1 MSEWFV
7 RSFGEDYKIVYR
19 HRDWEQAEHEVGR
32 LAARLGLAAGARIA
46 DIGCGMGRHSL
57 ALSRLGYEVSG
68 LDLSS
73 ALLQEAR
80 SQPGSEAVRWYEG
93 DMRRM
98 PFADAAFDAAV
109 NLFTSFGY
117 FEEDREHLQVLRE
130 LRRILKPGGRF
141 VIDFL
146 NAEQV
151 RRSLLPES
159 SRVDEETGTVIVE
172 NRFIEHGRV
181 VKKIE
186 LTDADGGEA
195 RRYTESVRLLGEP
208 WFRSALAEAGLAL
221 ETVNGGYEGEP
232 YEPERSRRLV
242 LFGRRP

>member
-7 RSFGEDYKIVYR
+7 RSFGEDYKIAYR
-19 HRDWEQAEHEVGR
+19 HRDWEQAEREVGR
-32 LAARLGLAAGARIA
+32 LAARLELRPGARIA

-68 LDLSS
+68 LDLSQ
-73 ALLQEAR
+73 ALLREAR
-80 SQPGSEAVRWYEG
+80 SQPGSEAVSWFEG

-98 PFADAAFDAAV
+98 PFEDGQFDAAV

-130 LRRILKPGGRF
+130 MRRILRPGGRF

-151 RRSLLPES
+151 KSTLVPES
-159 SRVDEETGTVIVE
+159 RRVDEETGTVIVE
-172 NRFIEHGRV
+172 RRCIEHGRV

-186 LTDADGGEA
+186 LTDAAGGEP

-208 WFRSALAEAGLAL
+208 WFRSALAEAGLVL
-221 ETVNGGYEGEP
+221 EATGGGYDGEP
-232 YEPERSRRLV
+232 YEPERSKRLV